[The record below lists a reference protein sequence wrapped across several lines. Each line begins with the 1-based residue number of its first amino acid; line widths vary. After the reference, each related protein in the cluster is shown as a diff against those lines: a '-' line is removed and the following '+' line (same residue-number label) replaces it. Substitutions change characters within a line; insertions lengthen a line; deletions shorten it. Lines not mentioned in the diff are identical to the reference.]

1 MYSFGSVSAVGSW
14 FCISVTNSVRKSLA
28 EIVESLLE
36 SSELSLPLVPVV
48 PFVPLVPPLPLVEP
62 AIGVASIPFSACPAV
77 IM

>member
-1 MYSFGSVSAVGSW
+1 
-14 FCISVTNSVRKSLA
+14 LA

-62 AIGVASIPFSACPAV
+62 AIGVAAIPFNA
-77 IM
+77 